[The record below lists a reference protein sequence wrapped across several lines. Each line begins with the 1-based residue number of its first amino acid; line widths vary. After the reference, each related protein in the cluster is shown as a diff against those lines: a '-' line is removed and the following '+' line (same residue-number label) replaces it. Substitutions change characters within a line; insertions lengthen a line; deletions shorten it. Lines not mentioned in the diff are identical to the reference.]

1 MKLNINDNFEKLY
14 EDESQYG
21 YYEPEND
28 SFDRFSLSKPS
39 QQKIT
44 LKILNRLKKA
54 RRTKEFEQSI
64 KKELLGAMYGI
75 EQNSE
80 V

>member
-1 MKLNINDNFEKLY
+1 MKLNLLDFNSLY
-14 EDESQYG
+14 EDLDDYG
-21 YYEPEND
+21 YYNPEND
-28 SFDRFSLSKPS
+28 SFDKFSLSKPS

-54 RRTKEFEQSI
+54 RRTKELEKSI

-75 EQNSE
+75 EHDSE
-80 V
+80 E